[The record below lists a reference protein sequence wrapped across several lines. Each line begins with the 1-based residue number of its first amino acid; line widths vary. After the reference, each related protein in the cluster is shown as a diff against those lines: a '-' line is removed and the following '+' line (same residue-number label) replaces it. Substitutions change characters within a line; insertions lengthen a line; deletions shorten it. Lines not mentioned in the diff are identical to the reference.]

1 MRIWISHCYHL
12 NFFWTIIHSTIAYWP
27 ADLDWISQH
36 SRCRK
41 NSVWTIVCVYF
52 HTVEAERTHS
62 TLWFSSFYVRISFC
76 SVCRYM
82 CVSEL
87 LYICRYWDD
96 QCCSYWTVRPDLS
109 LLYLQTAP
117 APGLDQIRGCR
128 LEVSWAEQRNEK
140 RWNRCL
146 PHKRERG
153 EESGRMEISQLMTTC
168 ILKIQH
174 NPNHKQETE

>member
-1 MRIWISHCYHL
+1 MISTLHDNENMNFSLLSSELLLDYHPLYHSLLACWPWL
-12 NFFWTIIHSTIAYWP
+12 NITA
-27 ADLDWISQH
+27 QQMQKEQ
-36 SRCRK
+36 CV
-41 NSVWTIVCVYF
+41 NNCVCVF
-52 HTVEAERTHS
+52 SHS
-62 TLWFSSFYVRISFC
+62 GSWKDTLHPVILIILCAYQLLCVDTC
-76 SVCRYM
+76 VC
-82 CVSEL
+82 EL

-146 PHKRERG
+146 PHKRER
-153 EESGRMEISQLMTTC
+153 EERRVDGWR
-168 ILKIQH
+168 
-174 NPNHKQETE
+174 